1 MATKK
6 KPTDPPLFARLTP
19 GEFRAEYM
27 RKGWT
32 NTSLAL
38 HWNITRSWLS
48 KLTSNVE
55 RPPIWDDA
63 VRGLLDHPIGPTRNS
78 KEA

>member
-19 GEFRAEYM
+19 GEFRAEYI
-27 RKGWT
+27 RKGWS
-32 NTSLAL
+32 NASLSL
-38 HWNITRSWLS
+38 HWNITPNWLS
-48 KLTSNVE
+48 KLTGNEE
-55 RPPIWDDA
+55 RPAMWDDA
-63 VRGLLDHPIGPTRNS
+63 VRGLLMYRAGPASDS